1 MAIPPSRASTD
12 SSVVSY
18 DDGNANAIDGT
29 ATANPMH
36 APGIAPPPGGILGQ
50 GMATGAAIAS
60 QTAGVVNT
68 LAFVERK
75 RGLTAV
81 RLDLLG
87 DKAYGGEDGSDAFWF
102 DYWRHVKNE
111 HPAIGIVGSHPAH
124 PYTKC
129 SRLFSEMVVSCFA
142 FMIAAFDAEA
152 NATDPNKDVG
162 GFTRAVLIVALPS
175 MAMGALIAWIAVW
188 PFRVDQQ
195 ADVKGRPGGEFVS
208 CAARLLSASAM
219 CVIAV
224 FGLVFAVT
232 GAVYAHAVYGTEEAG
247 KLWNEF
253 VIAKGSGY
261 VLWFF
266 FDAIDFGVRRTE
278 ERSVAL
284 GDDPAWRA
292 HCIFRWPL
300 AILAAVFT

>member
-1 MAIPPSRASTD
+1 MATTGVLPSRASTD

-102 DYWRHVKNE
+102 DYWSHVKNE

-162 GFTRAVLIVALPS
+162 GFTRAVLIACRNEACSGSPS
-175 MAMGALIAWIAVW
+175 CSRLRSRK
-188 PFRVDQQ
+188 PSS
-195 ADVKGRPGGEFVS
+195 GRP
-208 CAARLLSASAM
+208 SAS
-219 CVIAV
+219 VD
-224 FGLVFAVT
+224 
-232 GAVYAHAVYGTEEAG
+232 EAQQS
-247 KLWNEF
+247 KRRS
-253 VIAKGSGY
+253 AKVESC
-261 VLWFF
+261 LPH
-266 FDAIDFGVRRTE
+266 R
-278 ERSVAL
+278 
-284 GDDPAWRA
+284 
-292 HCIFRWPL
+292 
-300 AILAAVFT
+300 